1 MATSASNE
9 NEFCLRIAT
18 PQGNHVMSALGQKGK
33 STTFPR
39 NVRLTCCGGTHLR
52 LGESLLR
59 ANFGHGT
66 LPHGTTHETLVRLAR
81 TSLSF
86 LAS

>member
-39 NVRLTCCGGTHLR
+39 NVRLTCCGGTRLR

-66 LPHGTTHETLVRLAR
+66 LPHGTTHETLVRLG
-81 TSLSF
+81 SNQLEFS
-86 LAS
+86 SS